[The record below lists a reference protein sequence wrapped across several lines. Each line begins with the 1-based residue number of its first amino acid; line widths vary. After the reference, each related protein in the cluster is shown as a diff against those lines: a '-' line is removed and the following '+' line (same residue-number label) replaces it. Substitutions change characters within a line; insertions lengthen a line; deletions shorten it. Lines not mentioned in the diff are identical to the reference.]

1 MDPRLQKRIQ
11 RYGWDR
17 ASGDYARYWR
27 MQLEPVQTRL
37 LELADLHIGEKVLD
51 VACGDGLVSFRA
63 SESVGPQGTVVGD
76 DISSDM
82 IRQAEALRV
91 EKGAQNL
98 RFERRDAEAPV
109 TGEKS
114 FDIALCSLGL
124 MYVPDPELALRA
136 MLDALRPEGRAVA
149 AVWGQRRHC
158 GWAEVFP
165 IIDARVKSEVCP
177 LFFGLGT
184 GNALG
189 IVVEAAGFANVTS
202 ERLSYNLRFETAEH
216 ACGAALIG
224 GPVALAY
231 SRFDEATR
239 EETRAEYL
247 ASIEPYRV
255 DGRYE
260 IPGEFVITRGFAPS

>member
-37 LELADLHIGEKVLD
+37 LELADLHTGEKVLD

-76 DISSDM
+76 DISSGM
-82 IRQAEALRV
+82 IRHAEALRV

-114 FDIALCSLGL
+114 FRHRPMFAWP
-124 MYVPDPELALRA
+124 YVCARSRA
-136 MLDALRPEGRAVA
+136 RAASNVGCAPAGGPCGR
-149 AVWGQRRHC
+149 GC
-158 GWAEVFP
+158 
-165 IIDARVKSEVCP
+165 
-177 LFFGLGT
+177 L
-184 GNALG
+184 
-189 IVVEAAGFANVTS
+189 
-202 ERLSYNLRFETAEH
+202 
-216 ACGAALIG
+216 GAAK
-224 GPVALAY
+224 ALW
-231 SRFDEATR
+231 
-239 EETRAEYL
+239 
-247 ASIEPYRV
+247 V
-255 DGRYE
+255 G
-260 IPGEFVITRGFAPS
+260 